1 MLIDSHTGKPLV
13 PRQETGGVHYH
24 LLLDKETGLHHATL
38 NPDLFNTHEHH
49 THQITV
55 LFERAKAITSWH
67 SASGRDKHQE
77 VQVGQCYVVP
87 TEQPHGLTL
96 DRGGELVNFYLAPE
110 FIATTIPETT
120 KGRSLEILEFQISD
134 DPLIRQLAATV
145 RTDRLLHG
153 VSNKLFLESVM
164 NVLAVHLVNSYAVSK
179 IQIPK
184 VGKLP
189 THLLAKVQE
198 YIKANDT
205 SNIAI
210 ADLANLTGYS
220 SVHFTRMFKKATG
233 QTPREYLIYHR
244 INKAKDLLVNT
255 KLSIIEVAFQSG
267 FSSHAHFSTQ
277 FRRLVGTA
285 PQIYRK
291 HNEISF

>member
-1 MLIDSHTGKPLV
+1 MLIDSRTGKPAM
-13 PRQETGGVHYH
+13 PRQAGGAVHYH
-24 LLLDKETGLHHATL
+24 LLLDRQSGLHHASL
-38 NPDLFNTHEHH
+38 EPDLFNTHEHH

-55 LFERAKAITSWH
+55 PFERAKGITSWH
-67 SASGRDKHQE
+67 SASARHKHQE

-87 TEQPHGLTL
+87 SGQPHGLAL
-96 DRGGELVNFYLAPE
+96 DRAGELVNFYLAPE
-110 FIATTIPETT
+110 FIATSIPETT
-120 KGRSLEILEFQISD
+120 EGRSLEILEFNISD

-179 IQIPK
+179 IKIPK

-189 THLLAKVQE
+189 THLLVKVQE
-198 YIKANDT
+198 YIEAHDT
-205 SNIAI
+205 TKIAI

-233 QTPREYLIYHR
+233 QTPREYLMNHR
-244 INKAKDLLVNT
+244 TSKAKQLLVNT
-255 KLSIIEVAFQSG
+255 DLSIVEVAYESG

-277 FRRLVGTA
+277 FRRSIGTT
-285 PQIYRK
+285 PQAYRK
-291 HNEISF
+291 HNEL

>member
-1 MLIDSHTGKPLV
+1 MLIDSRTGKPAM
-13 PRQETGGVHYH
+13 PRQERGAVHYH
-24 LLLDKETGLHHATL
+24 LLLDRQSGLHHASL
-38 NPDLFNTHEHH
+38 EPDLFNTHEHH

-55 LFERAKAITSWH
+55 PFNQAKGITSWH
-67 SASGRDKHQE
+67 SASARHKHQA

-87 TEQPHGLTL
+87 TGQPHGLTL
-96 DRGGELVNFYLAPE
+96 DRAGELVNFYLAPE
-110 FIATTIPETT
+110 FIATSIPETT
-120 KGRSLEILEFQISD
+120 EGRSLEILEFQISD

-189 THLLAKVQE
+189 THLLVKVQE
-198 YIKANDT
+198 YIEAHDT
-205 SNIAI
+205 TKIAI

-220 SVHFTRMFKKATG
+220 SVHFTRMFKNATG
-233 QTPREYLIYHR
+233 QTPREYLMHHR
-244 INKAKDLLVNT
+244 TNKAKQLLVNT
-255 KLSIIEVAFQSG
+255 ELSIVDVAYQSG

-277 FRRLVGTA
+277 FRRLVGTT
-285 PQIYRK
+285 PQAYRK
-291 HNEISF
+291 HNEL

>member
-1 MLIDSHTGKPLV
+1 MLIDSRTGKPAM
-13 PRQETGGVHYH
+13 PRQARGAVHYH
-24 LLLDKETGLHHATL
+24 LLLDRQSGLHHASL
-38 NPDLFNTHEHH
+38 EPDLFNTHEHH

-55 LFERAKAITSWH
+55 PFERAKGITSWH
-67 SASGRDKHQE
+67 SASARHKHQE

-87 TEQPHGLTL
+87 SGQPHGLAL
-96 DRGGELVNFYLAPE
+96 NRAGELVNFYLAPE
-110 FIATTIPETT
+110 FIATSIPETT
-120 KGRSLEILEFQISD
+120 EGRSLEILEFNISD

-189 THLLAKVQE
+189 THLLVKVQE
-198 YIKANDT
+198 YIETHDT
-205 SNIAI
+205 TKIAI

-233 QTPREYLIYHR
+233 QTPREYVIYHR
-244 INKAKDLLVNT
+244 TNKEKHLLINT
-255 KLSIIEVAFQSG
+255 QLSIIEVAYESG

-277 FRRLVGTA
+277 FRRLVGTT
-285 PQIYRK
+285 PQAYRK
-291 HNEISF
+291 HHEV

>member
-1 MLIDSHTGKPLV
+1 MLIDQRTGKPAM
-13 PRQETGGVHYH
+13 PRPATGAVHYH
-24 LLLDKETGLHHATL
+24 LLLDSQSGLHHTSL
-38 NPDLFNTHEHH
+38 EPDLFSTHEHH

-55 LFERAKAITSWH
+55 PFERAKGITSWH
-67 SASGRDKHQE
+67 SATASNKHQE

-87 TEQPHGLTL
+87 TGQPHGLAL
-96 DRGGELVNFYLAPE
+96 DRGGELVNFYLSPE
-110 FIATTIPETT
+110 FIATSIPETT
-120 KGRSLEILEFQISD
+120 EGRSLEILEFNISD

-164 NVLAVHLVNSYAVSK
+164 NVLAVHLVNSYAISK
-179 IQIPK
+179 ISIPK

-189 THLLAKVQE
+189 THLLVKVQE
-198 YIKANDT
+198 YIEANDT
-205 SNIAI
+205 SKIAI

-233 QTPREYLIYHR
+233 QTPREYLMNHR
-244 INKAKDLLVNT
+244 TNKAKQLLANT
-255 KLSIIEVAFQSG
+255 ELSIVDVAYESG

-277 FRRLVGTA
+277 FRRLVGTT
-285 PQIYRK
+285 PQAYRK
-291 HNEISF
+291 HNEL